1 MTDCEFTAGPSW
13 GGRHVARRVADASA
27 RGRVVVTG
35 TVRSAETITV
45 DGSPSYRCAIDDGTG
60 ELDVLFVGRSSVAG
74 VRVGARCSVEG
85 TAQPGRTVLWNPLY
99 QLEAGT
105 DGADGAR
112 AGPALDGPAALGPGT
127 STDVGN
133 VTLMAGTRGQ
143 DVPDAAPRSGVLGRL
158 GAMGRLRIYLGAAPG
173 VGKTV
178 AMLDEGQRRH
188 QRGAD
193 VVVGFVESHGRP
205 VTEARAQGLEV
216 VPRLSVKRRGASF
229 EELDLDAVL
238 KRHPQVVLIDE
249 LAHTNVVGSG
259 RHDKRWEDVFELL
272 EAGIDVVTTL
282 NVQHLDSMA
291 ATVERV
297 TGVPVR
303 ERVPDWVVRR
313 ADQIEL
319 VDSSP
324 EQLRRR
330 MSHGNIYPSD
340 KVPQALTNFF
350 RADNLSV
357 LRELTLRFVAGDT
370 EDKLLEH
377 LQGGPAHMKWGA
389 RENVMVGVPAGPGGH
404 DMIRRAAS
412 MAATFNSEL
421 YAVHVSS
428 GGVRRRHRE
437 EELAELAKLTADVGA
452 NWLEVAGDDIVDT
465 LAAFARR
472 HQVTQVVIGAGR
484 RSPWQELKSGGSIV
498 KRFTRLASRG
508 EVDVHVIGRRAAPT
522 V

>member
-1 MTDCEFTAGPSW
+1 MTDCEFTQGSSW

-35 TVRSAETITV
+35 TVRSAETITI

-74 VRVGARCSVEG
+74 VRVGARCRVEG

-99 QLEAGT
+99 RLEV
-105 DGADGAR
+105 GADGEEVAR
-112 AGPALDGPAALGPGT
+112 RGPPLDGPAALEPGA
-127 STDVGN
+127 SRDVGN
-133 VTLMAGTRGQ
+133 ANVMAGTRGQ
-143 DVPDAAPRSGVLGRL
+143 DVPEAVPGSGVLGQV
-158 GAMGRLRIYLGAAPG
+158 GAMGSLRIYLGAAPG

-178 AMLDEGQRRH
+178 AMLDEGQRRY
-188 QRGAD
+188 QRGTD
-193 VVVGFVESHGRP
+193 VVIGFVESHGRP

-216 VPRLSVKRRGASF
+216 VPRLSVERRGASF

-259 RHDKRWEDVFELL
+259 RHDKRWEDVLELL

-291 ATVERV
+291 GTVERV
-297 TGVPVR
+297 TGVLVR

-340 KVPQALTNFF
+340 KVPQALANFF
-350 RADNLSV
+350 RADNLST
-357 LRELTLRFVAGDT
+357 LRELTLCFVADDT

-377 LQGGPAHMKWGA
+377 LQVCPAHMMRGA
-389 RENVMVGVPAGPGGH
+389 SEKVMVGVAAGPGSH
-404 DMIRRAAS
+404 DVIRRAAT

-428 GGVRRRHRE
+428 GGAGRRHSE
-437 EELAELAKLTADVGA
+437 DELAELRKLAAEVGA
-452 NWLEVAGDDIVDT
+452 NWLEAAGDDIVDT

-472 HQVTQVVIGAGR
+472 HQVTQIVIGAGR
-484 RSPWQELKSGGSIV
+484 RSPWQDLKGGGSIV
-498 KRFTRLASRG
+498 KRLNRLAVSG
-508 EVDVHVIGRRAAPT
+508 GVDVHVIGRRAAPT

>member
-1 MTDCEFTAGPSW
+1 MTDSEFTQGSSW
-13 GGRHVARRVADASA
+13 GGRLVARRVADASA
-27 RGRVVVTG
+27 RGRVVITG

-45 DGSPSYRCAIDDGTG
+45 DGTLSYRCAIDDGSG
-60 ELDVLFVGRSSVAG
+60 ELDVLFVGQVSIAG
-74 VRVGARCSVEG
+74 LRVGARCSVEG

-99 QLEAGT
+99 RLEAV
-105 DGADGAR
+105 ADGDEAAR
-112 AGPALDGPAALGPGT
+112 LGWALDGPAAPEPGA
-127 STDVGN
+127 SVEVGDAE
-133 VTLMAGTRGQ
+133 VMAGTRAK
-143 DVPDAAPRSGVLGRL
+143 DLPNAADSSDASDQGS
-158 GAMGRLRIYLGAAPG
+158 AMGRLRIYLGAAPG

-188 QRGAD
+188 QRGTD

-216 VPRLSVKRRGASF
+216 VPRLTVERRRASF

-272 EAGIDVVTTL
+272 EAGIDVVTTV
-282 NVQHLDSMA
+282 NVQHLASMA
-291 ATVERV
+291 STVERV

-340 KVPQALTNFF
+340 KVPRALTNFF

-357 LRELTLRFVAGDT
+357 LRELTLRFLADDT

-377 LQGGPAHMKWGA
+377 LQGCPAHMTWGA
-389 RENVMVGVPAGPGGH
+389 GEHVMVGATAGPGSH
-404 DMIRRAAS
+404 DVIRRAAS
-412 MAATFNSEL
+412 MAATFKSQL
-421 YAVHVSS
+421 YAVHVTVAGS
-428 GGVRRRHRE
+428 GRRHSE
-437 EELAELAKLTADVGA
+437 EELAELRKLAAEVSATWREVG
-452 NWLEVAGDDIVDT
+452 GDDIVDT
-465 LAAFARR
+465 LAAFAWQ
-472 HQVTQVVIGAGR
+472 HQVTQIVIGAGR
-484 RSPWQELKSGGSIV
+484 RSPWRELKGGGSIV
-498 KRFTRLASRG
+498 KRFTRLAAGG